1 MDKFSV
7 IVVGL
12 GAMGSSAAMQLASR
26 GHSVLGLDAH
36 APPHTLGS
44 HHGESRI
51 IRKAYYE
58 HPSYVPLLD
67 RTFALWTELAAHSS
81 DRLMTLNGGLMIGRP
96 DGELVKGVLE
106 SARQHKLQH
115 TMLSPAQLADRVPVF
130 QLDREMVA
138 VLEPDAGILYPE
150 TCVRLFLGLAKSHG
164 ARLHVGEVVS
174 DWRADAD
181 GVSVKTD
188 RATYRASKLVLSAG
202 AWLGQLVP
210 AMRPNLTIERQVVIQ
225 VRPRAD
231 AAHFRPDQLPI
242 FCLEEEDA
250 SFFYGIPDLGNGFKV
265 GQHHAG
271 VIHASA
277 DAVDRTVNAHD
288 IDIVR
293 AFLARH
299 IPQGNG
305 PLVSSVVCLYTNT
318 PDIHFAIDHLPG
330 ESDVVVASVCSGHGF
345 KFAPVVGEIIAD
357 LVDGKRPEFDLSMFG
372 ARRLVG

>member
-1 MDKFSV
+1 MDKFDV

-12 GAMGSSAAMQLASR
+12 GAMGASAAMQLATR
-26 GHSVLGLDAH
+26 GHSVLGIDAH
-36 APPHTLGS
+36 APPHNLGS

-67 RTFALWTELAAHSS
+67 RTFALWTELAAEGNH
-81 DRLMTLNGGLMIGRP
+81 RLMTLTGGLMIGRP
-96 DGELVKGVLE
+96 DGELVSGVLE
-106 SARQHKLQH
+106 SARQHKLRH
-115 TMLSPAQLADRVPVF
+115 TMLSPDQLADRIPVF
-130 QLDREMVA
+130 RLDRDMVA

-150 TCVRLFLGLAKSHG
+150 TCVRLFLDRAKSKG
-164 ARLHVGEVVS
+164 ARIQTSEAAIEWHAG
-174 DWRADAD
+174 AD

-188 RATYRASKLVLSAG
+188 RASYRASRLVLSAG

-210 AMRPNLTIERQVVIQ
+210 ALRPNLMVERQVVIQ
-225 VRPRAD
+225 VTPRAD
-231 AAHFRPDQLPI
+231 AARFRPDQLPI
-242 FCLEEEDA
+242 FCLEEADMR
-250 SFFYGIPDLGNGFKV
+250 FFYGIPDLGNGLKV

-271 VIHASA
+271 LTYGSA
-277 DAVDRTVNAHD
+277 EEVDRTVNDQD

-293 AFLARH
+293 EFLARH
-299 IPQGNG
+299 MPHGNG

-318 PDIHFAIDHLPG
+318 PDIHFALDYLPD
-330 ESDVVVASVCSGHGF
+330 EPDVVVASACSGHGF

-357 LVDGKRPEFDLSMFG
+357 LVEGKRPAFDLSMFG

>member
-1 MDKFSV
+1 MDKFDV

-12 GAMGSSAAMQLASR
+12 GAMGSSAAMQLAKR
-26 GHSVLGLDAH
+26 GQTVLGLDAH
-36 APPHTLGS
+36 APPHNLGS

-67 RTFALWTELAAHSS
+67 RTFALWAELAADSN
-81 DRLMTLNGGLMIGRP
+81 DRLMTLTGGLMMGRP
-96 DGELVKGVLE
+96 DGELVRGVLE

-115 TMLSPAQLADRVPVF
+115 TLLSPDQLAARFPVF
-130 QLDREMVA
+130 QLDRDMVA

-150 TCVRLFLGLAKSHG
+150 TCVRLFLELARSRG
-164 ARLHVGEVVS
+164 ARLQVGESVRE
-174 DWRADAD
+174 WHAEPD
-181 GVSVKTD
+181 GVRVITD
-188 RATYRASKLVLSAG
+188 HATYRASKLVLSAG

-210 AMRPNLTIERQVVIQ
+210 ALRPNLAVERQVVIQ
-225 VRPRAD
+225 VTPRAN
-231 AAHFRPDQLPI
+231 AARFRPDQLPI
-242 FCLEEEDA
+242 FCLEEADA
-250 SFFYGIPDLGNGFKV
+250 SFFYGIPDLGNGLKV

-271 VIHASA
+271 AIHAIA
-277 DAVDRTVNAHD
+277 DDVDRTVNAHD

-299 IPQGNG
+299 VPQGNG

-330 ESDVVVASVCSGHGF
+330 EPDVVVASACSGHGF
-345 KFAPVVGEIIAD
+345 KFAPVVGEIVAD
-357 LVDGKRPEFDLSMFG
+357 LVAGKRPGFDLSMFG
-372 ARRLVG
+372 AQRLLG

>member
-1 MDKFSV
+1 MDKFDV

-12 GAMGSSAAMQLASR
+12 GAMGSSAAMQLATR

-81 DRLMTLNGGLMIGRP
+81 NRLMTLNGGLMIGRP

-115 TMLSPAQLADRVPVF
+115 TMLSPDQLADRVPVF

-150 TCVRLFLGLAKSHG
+150 TCVRLFLELAKSHG
-164 ARLHVGEVVS
+164 ARLHIGEAVS
-174 DWRADAD
+174 DWRAGAD

-188 RATYRASKLVLSAG
+188 HATYRASKLILSAG

-210 AMRPNLTIERQVVIQ
+210 AMRPNLAIERQVVIQ

-231 AAHFRPDQLPI
+231 VARFRPDQLPI

-271 VIHASA
+271 VIYASA
-277 DAVDRTVNAHD
+277 DAIDRTVNAHD

-293 AFLARH
+293 EFLARH

-357 LVDGKRPEFDLSMFG
+357 LVEGKRPEFDVSMFG